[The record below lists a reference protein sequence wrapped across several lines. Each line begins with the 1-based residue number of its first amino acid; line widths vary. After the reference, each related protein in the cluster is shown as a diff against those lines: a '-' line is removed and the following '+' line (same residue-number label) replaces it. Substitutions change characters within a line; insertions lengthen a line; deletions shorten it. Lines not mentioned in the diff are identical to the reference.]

1 MQHFTICCIF
11 WLYMKTILLVA
22 TLFLTI
28 SSNTFAQA
36 PVTKGSIKGNII
48 DSAKNQPMAFVTLV
62 LQDAKTSAQV
72 KSVLSK
78 DDGSFDLPTPVG
90 KAYQVVFAF
99 IGYKP
104 KTINVP
110 ALTATGQIVNLG
122 KILLA
127 ETMSQL
133 KEVSIVA
140 AKPLVKQEVDRIA
153 YDVQADPESKEQ
165 SALDMMRKVPLLA
178 IDGNDNILLKGSS
191 NYKILLNGKESG
203 LMAKS
208 PSDVLK
214 SMPATNIQKIEVIT
228 TPPAKYDAE
237 GLAGII
243 NIITKKNGD
252 EGYNASINGR
262 INNVF
267 GPGINLNL
275 TAKKGKLGVSG
286 YLGIFDNGSYSNDA
300 TNTQNFLIDKSQLAQ
315 KSTSART
322 GYGHYEEVDLSFD
335 LDTLNL
341 LSSAVDIFH
350 GNNDATLNQLS
361 LQQTALGAT
370 TQQYQLG
377 NSGYNKYV
385 GFDANLSYEK
395 TFKRNKDQVLTLS
408 YKFGNSP
415 NTQFN
420 DNQFFNLIN
429 YQPVNYQQYN
439 RSGNYI
445 HIFQLD
451 YVQPTSKKFNI
462 EAGGKAILRNNFSD
476 FTTDTLNKFTNSYI
490 TNQAQ
495 SNNFNYHLNV
505 YSIYN
510 SYQLKLD
517 KWTAKAG
524 LRLERTQIDANFTS
538 VGASLDNGYT
548 NLIPSV
554 SAQRSFKTSS
564 ITLGFTQRIQRP
576 GIYQLNPFVDQTNP
590 KFIST
595 GNQDLKPEL
604 SNTFELT
611 YSNFSKNS
619 TTIGLSYAFSNNS
632 IQNVSNTL
640 IQNATSAR
648 PDTVTQFTYQNLGS
662 NRTLGLNVNTNLN
675 ITKAFSINLSG
686 QIRSVWLKG
695 TYNGEFY
702 TNQGFVGNGY
712 GGASYKFDDGYRIG
726 FNGAFYTGNVNLQ
739 GRNGMNLYSS
749 FLVSKELFNK
759 KLVLSLVSNNPW
771 DRYFN
776 YHSYTNTP
784 QFQQNSINQNIYR
797 TFAVR
802 FNYKFGKLGS
812 DIKKNK
818 HGITNDDTNG
828 NGAKNTG
835 N

>member
-1 MQHFTICCIF
+1 
-11 WLYMKTILLVA
+11 
-22 TLFLTI
+22 
-28 SSNTFAQA
+28 
-36 PVTKGSIKGNII
+36 
-48 DSAKNQPMAFVTLV
+48 MAFVTIV
-62 LQDAKTSAQV
+62 LQDDKTKAQV

-78 DDGSFDLPTPVG
+78 DNGSFELPTPVG
-90 KAYQVVFAF
+90 KAYQIVFAF
-99 IGYKP
+99 IGYKS

-110 ALTATGQIVNLG
+110 ALTATGQVVNLG

-127 ETMSQL
+127 ETMGQL

-140 AKPLVKQEVDRIA
+140 AKPLIKQEVDRIA

-165 SALDMMRKVPLLA
+165 SALDMMRKVPLLS
-178 IDGNDNILLKGSS
+178 IDGNDNILLKGNS

-203 LMAKS
+203 LLAKS

-252 EGYNASINGR
+252 EGYNGSLNGR

-267 GPGINLNL
+267 GPGVNLNL

-286 YLGIFDNGSYSNDA
+286 YLGVFDNGSYSNDA
-300 TNTQNFLIDKSQLAQ
+300 TNTQNFLIDRSQLAQ
-315 KSTSART
+315 TSTRNST
-322 GYGHYEEVDLSFD
+322 GYGHYEEVDLSYE

-341 LSSAVDIFH
+341 LTSAVDMFH
-350 GNNDATLNQLS
+350 GYNQNTLNQLS

-377 NSGYNKYV
+377 NSGYNNYV
-385 GFDANLSYEK
+385 GVDANLNYEK

-420 DNQFFNLIN
+420 DNQFADLIN

-462 EAGGKAILRNNFSD
+462 EAGGKAILRNNFSE
-476 FTTDTLNKFTNSYI
+476 FTTDTLNKTTNSYI
-490 TNQAQ
+490 TNTAQ
-495 SNNFNYHLNV
+495 SNNFNYHLDV
-505 YSIYN
+505 YSLYN

-538 VGASLDNGYT
+538 VGARLDNGYT
-548 NLIPSV
+548 NLIPSI

-632 IQNVSNTL
+632 IQNVTNTL
-640 IQNATSAR
+640 IQTT
-648 PDTVTQFTYQNLGS
+648 PTGKDTVTLTTYQNLGS
-662 NRTLGLNVNTNLN
+662 NSTLGLNVNTNLN

-686 QIRSVWLKG
+686 NVRSVWLKG
-695 TYNGEFY
+695 TFNGQFY
-702 TNQGFVGNGY
+702 TNQGFVANGY
-712 GGASYKFDDGYRIG
+712 GGASYKFNTGYRIG
-726 FNGAFYTGNVNLQ
+726 FNGAIYTGNVNLQ
-739 GRNGMNLYSS
+739 GRNGMNLYTS
-749 FLVSKELFNK
+749 FLVSKEMFNK
-759 KLVLSLVSNNPW
+759 KLMLSLVTNNPW
-771 DRYFN
+771 AQYFG
-776 YHSYTNTP
+776 YKSYSNTP
-784 QFQQNSINQNIYR
+784 QFDQTAINQNIYR

-812 DIKKNK
+812 EIKKNK
-818 HGITNDDTNG
+818 HGITDDTG
-828 NGAKNTG
+828 GAKTSG